1 MTDSQSSR
9 AEIVSFDTE
18 PLILVNGDDEAIGE
32 MSKID
37 CHRGG
42 GILHRAFSLFI
53 FDAEQKLLVH
63 RRSANKPLWGKYW
76 TNSCCS
82 HPRVGETMEAA
93 VARRCEEELGFSTAM
108 RFVYKFEYTAHF
120 EDQGTEHELCS
131 VYVGS
136 FDGVPNVNTEEVSE
150 VRWLSTSEVDAILAD
165 EQTPT
170 TPWFAMEWQQLKAR
184 GLV

>member
-53 FDAEQKLLVH
+53 FNAEQKLLVH
-63 RRSANKPLWGKYW
+63 RRSANKPLWGEYW
-76 TNSCCS
+76 TNSG
-82 HPRVGETMEAA
+82 VGPVLAPK
-93 VARRCEEELGFSTAM
+93 
-108 RFVYKFEYTAHF
+108 RFV
-120 EDQGTEHELCS
+120 
-131 VYVGS
+131 
-136 FDGVPNVNTEEVSE
+136 
-150 VRWLSTSEVDAILAD
+150 RRTSMHQQLLFCIED
-165 EQTPT
+165 EQRKS
-170 TPWFAMEWQQLKAR
+170 AM
-184 GLV
+184 